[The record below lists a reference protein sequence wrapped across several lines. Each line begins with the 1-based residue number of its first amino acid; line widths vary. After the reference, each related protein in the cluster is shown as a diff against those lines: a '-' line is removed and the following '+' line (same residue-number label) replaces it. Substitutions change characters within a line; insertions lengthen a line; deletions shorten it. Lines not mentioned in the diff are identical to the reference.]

1 MDVIE
6 ELGQSRE
13 QTIRQVRELS
23 RRLVRELGFMRPH
36 LADSGLAPSAV
47 HAIIEV
53 GLTPGIQARD
63 LAALLRLDKSNAS
76 RQVAKLEAAGLLR
89 RESDPDDARAARLY
103 LTRQGAA
110 LRARIDRFATDQ
122 VSKALRQLAPGDQ
135 QALLRLLALYGEA
148 LSRDNP
154 NMAGVADCDD
164 GVPGPSV
171 GRAGAEAGANVR
183 PWETGMEA
191 AGNGEGRIVEGYLP
205 GCIGDV
211 AALHARY
218 YAATVGFGVFFERKV
233 ATELAAF
240 AESLPAQGK
249 GMWLYVEQGRV
260 LGSVAIDGDMA
271 TREAH
276 LRWFIVDGGLQGR
289 GVGRGLLARAMAFAD
304 AWYDETYLWTFRGLD
319 AARHLYE
326 SAGFQLAEEAAGSQW
341 GEPVTEQRFVRRRPG
356 NGTVR

>member
-6 ELGQSRE
+6 ALSQSRE

-23 RRLVRELGFMRPH
+23 RKLVRELGFMRPH

-122 VSKALRQLAPGDQ
+122 VSKALRQLAPVDQ

-154 NMAGVADCDD
+154 NMAGVADGDD
-164 GVPGPSV
+164 GIPEPSV
-171 GRAGAEAGANVR
+171 ERAAVTADVR
-183 PWETGMEA
+183 RRETGVEA
-191 AGNGEGRIVEGYLP
+191 ASNGEGHIVEGYLP

-218 YAATVGFGVFFERKV
+218 YAETVGFGVFFERKV

-249 GMWLYVEQGRV
+249 GMWLYVEHGRV
-260 LGSVAIDGDMA
+260 LGSVVIDGDMD

-276 LRWFIVDGGLQGR
+276 LRWFIVDGGLRGR
-289 GVGRGLLARAMAFAD
+289 GVGRDLLARAMAFAD

-326 SAGFQLAEEAAGSQW
+326 SVGFQLAEETAGSQW
-341 GEPVTEQRFVRRRPG
+341 GEPVTEQRFVRRKPAALG
-356 NGTVR
+356 